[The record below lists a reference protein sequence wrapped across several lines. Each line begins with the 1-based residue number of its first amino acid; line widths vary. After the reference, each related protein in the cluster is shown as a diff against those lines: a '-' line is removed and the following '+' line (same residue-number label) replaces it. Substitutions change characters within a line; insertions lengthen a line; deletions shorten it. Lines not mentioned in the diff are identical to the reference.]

1 MKTIERR
8 LIKKSELRAL
18 APDKDNEQDSEKET
32 KKDNTTTV
40 EGYGLLF
47 NTLSKNLGG
56 FKEKIDPKALNNV
69 DLSKVYMLFNHNY
82 DKPLASVEA
91 GNLSLTVDDKGLK
104 FVANLDNSV
113 SYVSDVINQVNNGNI
128 KNCSFSFDVDTTD
141 DQAEVFSEDNG
152 ETVRTINKIK
162 DLFDVSLVTI
172 PAYDEATV
180 KVDTRSYNN
189 YKNVKG
195 SKDDMTVIKKENNQ
209 DKEVRSFVGFV
220 KSRGEQRDG
229 LTTMNM
235 GSVVP
240 NSIMVDIKDLNDS
253 KLNLKSRV
261 DVRVVPSGSGALPLI
276 DNNAV
281 ALSKEELA
289 ANPELDNAIK
299 NVDYKAKTYVGKIAL
314 SQELVDDSEDV
325 DIKNAL
331 IKDMANVS
339 NNTYNSKITNALNSE
354 KAESV
359 KDLDSLM
366 KAILTMDPRF
376 KKEILMDTNM
386 YAFVRTLKDNTGNYI
401 VKDDTILGLPITVTN
416 LVQGAVIGDL
426 NSAVVL
432 FDRNNVTIN
441 WQDFDSYSQGLAL
454 ALRFDTQVV
463 APEAIKHVTLASA

>member
-18 APDKDNEQDSEKET
+18 APDKDNEKNSEKET
-32 KKDNTTTV
+32 KKDTTTV

-91 GNLSLTVDDKGLK
+91 GNLSLTIDDKGLK
-104 FVANLDNSV
+104 FIANLDDSV

-172 PAYDEATV
+172 PAYDETTV
-180 KVDTRSYNN
+180 KVDKRSYND
-189 YKNVKG
+189 YKNNEMEIPEMQTVKT
-195 SKDDMTVIKKENNQ
+195 KQPKETR
-209 DKEVRSFVGFV
+209 DFVNYI
-220 KSRGEQRDG
+220 KSRGENRDG
-229 LTTMNM
+229 LTTTNM
-235 GSVVP
+235 GSLVP
-240 NSIMVDIKDLNDS
+240 DSIMSEIKDFNAG
-253 KLNLKSRV
+253 KLDLKSRV
-261 DVRVVPSGSGALPLI
+261 DVRPVSTGSGALPLV
-276 DNNAV
+276 DSTAV
-281 ALSKEELA
+281 AHSKEELA
-289 ANPELDNAIK
+289 ENPDLDNDVK
-299 NVDYKAKTYVGKIAL
+299 TVDFKTTTYAGQIAL
-314 SQELVDDSEDV
+314 SSELIQDSSDV
-325 DIKNAL
+325 NIKNAI
-331 IKDMANVS
+331 IKDMAVIAQ
-339 NNTYNSKITNALNSE
+339 NTYNDKIVNVANSQPTTTI
-354 KAESV
+354 ASLD
-359 KDLDSLM
+359 DLMS
-366 KAILTMDPRF
+366 AILTLDPRF

-401 VKDDTILGLPITVTN
+401 IKDDSILGLPITVTN

-426 NSAVVL
+426 NSAIVL
-432 FDRNNVTIN
+432 FDRENTSIN
-441 WQDFDSYSQGLAL
+441 WQKFDSFSEGLAL
-454 ALRFDTQVV
+454 IMRLDVKNV
-463 APEAIKHVTLASA
+463 SDKAIKHVAMASK